1 MKEIPADIIYE
12 DDISIA
18 FNDIS
23 PQAPV
28 HILVIPKKVMNKLS
42 ESTEKDESLLGH
54 LLVVAKKIT
63 EENNIKDYRLVINNG
78 VYGDRI
84 SRIASAYK
92 FNKVE
97 LQYDWREQS
106 NLEQIED
113 PASISGT
120 EEEMMKV
127 FRKVRQNI
135 LENVK
140 HLITTIKAG

>member
-1 MKEIPADIIYE
+1 MTDNIFLKIINKEIPADIIYE

-28 HILVIPKKVMNKLS
+28 HILVIPKKVINKLS

-78 VYGDRI
+78 VEAG
-84 SRIASAYK
+84 
-92 FNKVE
+92 
-97 LQYDWREQS
+97 Q
-106 NLEQIED
+106 
-113 PASISGT
+113 T
-120 EEEMMKV
+120 V
-127 FRKVRQNI
+127 FHLHIHI
-135 LENVK
+135 L
-140 HLITTIKAG
+140 AGRVFGWPPG